1 MSSSVKKIVVDP
13 LRGAVGFFAAL
24 VAIPFIVGPVRL
36 IRGESAK
43 EIKPEVKTM
52 ANMSKVM
59 YEECEH
65 RETEARKHG
74 WNLLH
79 PFNWPKYAMFTKG
92 SVLLVAFQ
100 GTKEC
105 PDFKHNAMIFF
116 NLNDSIP
123 LDEVKSDLWRALR
136 IRPDI
141 TEIQVTGHS
150 LGGARAALLAKWGKE
165 NPHLRL
171 NISGHIFNPGSMWD
185 LDKFLTEELWLG
197 WLIVQLKQ
205 RFFFGGNPSFFLQA
219 SNRNLENYFAFW
231 PSECGLGSRAWLHIM
246 WLEMCFR
253 QGGAKPAWWTT
264 GQEWE
269 ACTPWTLFSTLE
281 WLWIKVSSTQLQCE
295 ACNSRMCAVR
305 IFGWLNMLD
314 LKGRTLKTFRKWNN
328 ELMTEPCRAEY
339 LAGRIS
345 RDFSAV
351 LLCPPFKKAGVR
363 S

>member
-219 SNRNLENYFAFW
+219 SNRNLENYF
-231 PSECGLGSRAWLHIM
+231 
-246 WLEMCFR
+246 CFL
-253 QGGAKPAWWTT
+253 T
-264 GQEWE
+264 
-269 ACTPWTLFSTLE
+269 
-281 WLWIKVSSTQLQCE
+281 I
-295 ACNSRMCAVR
+295 
-305 IFGWLNMLD
+305 
-314 LKGRTLKTFRKWNN
+314 
-328 ELMTEPCRAEY
+328 
-339 LAGRIS
+339 
-345 RDFSAV
+345 
-351 LLCPPFKKAGVR
+351 GVR
-363 S
+363 LRLTGVVAHHVVGDVLSAGWSKTRMVNYRPRVRGVHSLDTFLNA

>member
-205 RFFFGGNPSFFLQA
+205 RFFFGGNPSFF
-219 SNRNLENYFAFW
+219 FAGIQ
-231 PSECGLGSRAWLHIM
+231 S
-246 WLEMCFR
+246 
-253 QGGAKPAWWTT
+253 KP
-264 GQEWE
+264 
-269 ACTPWTLFSTLE
+269 
-281 WLWIKVSSTQLQCE
+281 
-295 ACNSRMCAVR
+295 
-305 IFGWLNMLD
+305 
-314 LKGRTLKTFRKWNN
+314 
-328 ELMTEPCRAEY
+328 
-339 LAGRIS
+339 
-345 RDFSAV
+345 
-351 LLCPPFKKAGVR
+351 
-363 S
+363 